1 MKTGRGLSGSRGRSE
16 KLFVVLT
23 KSTVNTHAGFARTL
37 LPREKQ
43 TYRRTSNSNN
53 EACVSC
59 SEDLQGNYRRGAKRL
74 SSLAQSWERGRPR
87 PQWACAK
94 NSHQKDFER
103 LWRGAGEGARAPSN
117 WVTRSCDADFS
128 RKLSPSQKK
137 RTGRQV
143 TGARKTK
150 TDLRQS
156 QNLNLRANCIC
167 LDEPESPVGN
177 RVLVITPN
185 VVLPTCAVRPG

>member
-1 MKTGRGLSGSRGRSE
+1 
-16 KLFVVLT
+16 V
-23 KSTVNTHAGFARTL
+23 
-37 LPREKQ
+37 
-43 TYRRTSNSNN
+43 YRRTSNSNN

-59 SEDLQGNYRRGAKRL
+59 SENFQSNYRRAGKSL
-74 SSLAQSWERGRPR
+74 SSLSFQ
-87 PQWACAK
+87 
-94 NSHQKDFER
+94 H
-103 LWRGAGEGARAPSN
+103 EGVCSSSDGCDNPLLGSRAPSPA
-117 WVTRSCDADFS
+117 RA
-128 RKLSPSQKK
+128 RQKK

-150 TDLRQS
+150 TDLSQS